1 MASLAFVIF
10 LSMLLCSTA
19 FGQPAIAVGAKDSS
33 SSSSSSKSAIGDK
46 APAKL
51 PSTSPPKIDAA
62 TSESSADDRP
72 TSGLSRTQIIIIGS
86 CVAVAVAAAVIVG
99 VVVRRRRF
107 AQLARANPQ
116 IVIGSAQMYSPPAA
130 SAPPLNDDNG
140 ASFEIAKPYAAD
152 ANIQMPL

>member
-19 FGQPAIAVGAKDSS
+19 FGQPAITVGANG
-33 SSSSSSKSAIGDK
+33 SSSSKSTIGDK

-72 TSGLSRTQIIIIGS
+72 TLGLSRTHIIIIGS

-99 VVVRRRRF
+99 IVVRRRRL
-107 AQLARANPQ
+107 AQLARADPQ
-116 IVIGSAQMYSPPAA
+116 IVIGGSVQMYSPPAA
-130 SAPPLNDDNG
+130 SAPPLNDDNS
-140 ASFEIAKPYAAD
+140 ASVEIAKPYAAD
-152 ANIQMPL
+152 TNIQMPL

>member
-1 MASLAFVIF
+1 MASLAFVVF

-19 FGQPAIAVGAKDSS
+19 FGQSAIPVGANG
-33 SSSSSSKSAIGDK
+33 SSSSKSTLGDK

-62 TSESSADDRP
+62 TSESSSDDRA

-99 VVVRRRRF
+99 IVVRRRRL
-107 AQLARANPQ
+107 AQLAQADPQ
-116 IVIGSAQMYSPPAA
+116 IVIGSVQMYSPPAA

-152 ANIQMPL
+152 TSIQMPL